1 VTTRSFVEQQL
12 CRLHHRRYCHLV
24 GNGTAGIALSLEAL
38 GVKSKHVA
46 VPDSVCLNVPLSVI
60 FSGNQPVY
68 LDIDRSH
75 YALSF
80 DELEKSLPSLG
91 AIVAVHGYGH
101 ISPVDR
107 IEVLG
112 QKAGIAVIEDAC
124 LVQGGELDG
133 RQAGSFGSVSVD
145 SFGAGKPITVG
156 DGGAV
161 LTDNFALYQGVK
173 RLDSK
178 LPSATEGSKTA
189 IEALGREHT
198 RLYNEHFGRDLQAN
212 AENFR
217 KKAFLSKAFFH
228 HRFDES
234 LLPELC
240 SAVDALPGLVALRW
254 SNWRKLSD
262 ALHSALG
269 DAVRIMIPAPGSVPW
284 RLNLFVNHRDEVMRA
299 LHEKKIH
306 ASSWHPCASSFLE
319 AERSVCRHEV
329 SEDIAR
335 NLLNLWITGEDFE
348 HYLDVVPETVQKI
361 ILSLEEH

>member
-1 VTTRSFVEQQL
+1 MTTRSFVEQQL
-12 CRLHHRRYCHLV
+12 CRLHHRRYSHLV
-24 GNGTAGIALSLEAL
+24 GNGTAGIALSLEAM
-38 GVKSKHVA
+38 GVKNKSVA

-60 FSGNQPVY
+60 FSGNQPEY

-75 YALSF
+75 YGLSL
-80 DELEKSLPSLG
+80 DELEDRLPSLG

-101 ISPVDR
+101 ISPVDK
-107 IEVLG
+107 IEALG
-112 QKAGIAVIEDAC
+112 EKAGIPVIEDAC
-124 LVQGGELDG
+124 LVQGGDLSG
-133 RQAGSFGSVSVD
+133 RPTGSFGSASVV
-145 SFGAGKPITVG
+145 SFGAGKPIALG

-161 LTDNFALYQGVK
+161 LTDDFALYQEVK

-240 SAVDALPGLVALRW
+240 SALDTLPAAVALRW

-284 RLNLFVNHRDEVMRA
+284 RLNLCVNHRDELLQA
-299 LHEKKIH
+299 LHQKKIN
-306 ASSWHPCASSFLE
+306 ASSWHPCASSFLD
-319 AERSVCRHEV
+319 AERSICQHEM
-329 SEDIAR
+329 SEYVASNI
-335 NLLNLWITGEDFE
+335 LNLWISGEDFE
-348 HYLDVVPETVQKI
+348 QYLHVVPETVKEI
-361 ILSLEEH
+361 ILGLEKN